1 VPVEEDIIDEEEQQ
15 GDEEAEFPDDEDE
28 MAGFIVDEEE
38 MDENGQFV
46 KCVYC
51 CVGNFIICSNL
62 LHVFGSLQEYLV
74 LCLLQA
80 VVYILPSYVERRLKG
95 RCHDKLQ
102 VFHHL
107 LCRRPTI
114 YLVMLRIC

>member
-15 GDEEAEFPDDEDE
+15 GDEEAEFPDDED
-28 MAGFIVDEEE
+28 E

-74 LCLLQA
+74 LFTA
-80 VVYILPSYVERRLKG
+80 SGSHILSSYVERRRLKG
-95 RCHDKLQ
+95 RYHDKQQ

-107 LCRRPTI
+107 LCRRPMI